1 MLSTD
6 LLISGAGLTCCVCMC
21 VCVCVCVCLCALS
34 LSFVYS
40 MWGSDKQNGEMAHCI
55 SGLAA
60 NLRWMGPYGRSVSV
74 SQTVGSLCQPVIFCG
89 CSVSAYY
96 TPLSCLSPA
105 MALLSW
111 LPSRTVLKNVCAL
124 VVSLMTISSSL
135 NPNLVFYIFPCSLF
149 TVQCSVLFT
158 QAFNAFL
165 INVALNVL
173 ITE

>member
-1 MLSTD
+1 
-6 LLISGAGLTCCVCMC
+6 MC
-21 VCVCVCVCLCALS
+21 VFVCS

-60 NLRWMGPYGRSVSV
+60 NFRWMGPYGHSVSA

-111 LPSRTVLKNVCAL
+111 LPSWTVLKNVRAF

-135 NPNLVFYIFPCSLF
+135 NPNLAFYVFYIFPRSLF

-173 ITE
+173 ITEQVEISVRK